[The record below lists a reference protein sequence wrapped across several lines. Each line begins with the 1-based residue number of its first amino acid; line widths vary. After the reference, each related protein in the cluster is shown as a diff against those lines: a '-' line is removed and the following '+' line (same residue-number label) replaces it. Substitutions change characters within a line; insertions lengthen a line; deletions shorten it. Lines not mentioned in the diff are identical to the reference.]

1 MLRLRLL
8 ALILSLSLAVPEV
21 SAQTPQINDG
31 GVVNAASFAQPGVLA
46 PGVMFSLFG
55 TSLTDGTTEPAITLP
70 LPTRLAGAS
79 VLVNGVGCPS
89 VLDLTTTD

>member
-70 LPTRLAGAS
+70 E
-79 VLVNGVGCPS
+79 GVPYIVEG
-89 VLDLTTTD
+89 